1 MLAQPVDDQAP
12 AALPHVV
19 AEALVQRMSES
30 EVVDRAKAVGLP
42 GSVVEVALKLCGC
55 GKSVVAA
62 SASSAAK

>member
-55 GKSVVAA
+55 GKSVVAGVA
-62 SASSAAK
+62 PRPAK